1 MLVFKDWAGWNSFAA
16 LKVTITFLRV
26 HHDRISHMALVTDSA
41 LVDVSPNFASRFFY
55 TVIRHFPYD
64 EEPAARVWLMS

>member
-1 MLVFKDWAGWNSFAA
+1 
-16 LKVTITFLRV
+16 
-26 HHDRISHMALVTDSA
+26 MALVTDSA